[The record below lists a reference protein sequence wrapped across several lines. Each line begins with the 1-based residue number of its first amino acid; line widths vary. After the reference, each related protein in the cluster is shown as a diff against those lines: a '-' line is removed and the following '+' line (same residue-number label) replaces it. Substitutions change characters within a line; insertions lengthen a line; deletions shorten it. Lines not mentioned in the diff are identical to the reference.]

1 MLSNWKILVSFCW
14 LPLLMYNTSLFAQG
28 AQTDPA
34 ITQVALD
41 TANQMDKSHP
51 KVVLSGPLRNC
62 LRESALCLQVEA
74 ALHEALQR
82 TGNDAYFLTRDEL
95 AGALTKRGFL
105 GIDAY
110 DGEVLRLIA
119 SDLHADLLLT
129 EDLLW
134 NPQITGLATEL
145 IDVADGKLIGRYKA
159 QFASPD
165 SSSDEPVL
173 VKDEQTGA
181 SLVVFPFSKGK
192 YVIKTPTCDSCP
204 GPSKVTY
211 QGVVRLV
218 GTVTAEG
225 KAEQLVVVSKV
236 DAALKESVIRTVQR
250 WRFHPGIGENGRP
263 FAVRMPIE
271 VTFYHP

>member
-1 MLSNWKILVSFCW
+1 MCS
-14 LPLLMYNTSLFAQG
+14 TSLFAQG

-74 ALHEALQR
+74 ALHEPLQR

-134 NPQITGLATEL
+134 NPQITGLATKASSNL
-145 IDVADGKLIGRYKA
+145 SRLRCADHLRK
-159 QFASPD
+159 
-165 SSSDEPVL
+165 
-173 VKDEQTGA
+173 
-181 SLVVFPFSKGK
+181 
-192 YVIKTPTCDSCP
+192 
-204 GPSKVTY
+204 
-211 QGVVRLV
+211 RLLHILRRRHCER
-218 GTVTAEG
+218 GT
-225 KAEQLVVVSKV
+225 
-236 DAALKESVIRTVQR
+236 
-250 WRFHPGIGENGRP
+250 H
-263 FAVRMPIE
+263 
-271 VTFYHP
+271 